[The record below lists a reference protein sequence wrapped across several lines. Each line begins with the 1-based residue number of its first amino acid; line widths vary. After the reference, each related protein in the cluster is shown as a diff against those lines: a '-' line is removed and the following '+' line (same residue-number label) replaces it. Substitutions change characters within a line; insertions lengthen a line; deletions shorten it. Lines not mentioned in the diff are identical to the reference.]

1 MSAIYKKIYF
11 ILVML
16 ITVSPIV
23 YSQPIQTKATD
34 NVIGKKFTIASKV
47 MSETRDIQIYFPQ
60 SYDTSGKDYPVL
72 YILDGQRLFTLGVS
86 LSQSSRS
93 TVEMTPEFIV
103 VGINNKYPDRFSH
116 FTKSSLL
123 DFIEKE
129 LVPHVD
135 KNYRTTAERILFG
148 WEFAGA
154 YAIESLIKKPTLFS
168 GHIVSSPYPVDETW
182 FAKQSR
188 LEQLES
194 KLNAELKS
202 HLYFT
207 VTEGESGVISGTEKL
222 NALLKEKAG
231 NSLRWT
237 YRVIPDEQHL
247 TNAHAT
253 LYQGLINYFYGYA
266 SFQIDSLEHFQKAG
280 GLNNFYAYN
289 KIRAERFGFS
299 EKPEPWAMFVIIR
312 NAIRADNFAQFEL
325 FMKEFKTSNIIAKL
339 KLSFSNVIAQY
350 YLQYKHYNKAI
361 VVYEIMATA
370 NPDNAKVQHTIGDI
384 YLSMNNNN
392 TAKVYYQKAVNLAN
406 KSKDEKLAEY
416 LTDLNEL

>member
-11 ILVML
+11 VLVML

-23 YSQPIQTKATD
+23 YSQPIHTKETD

-168 GHIVSSPYPVDETW
+168 GHIVSSPYPIDETW
-182 FAKQSR
+182 FAKKSR
-188 LEQLES
+188 LEQLKD
-194 KLNAELKS
+194 KLNTELKS

-207 VTEGESGVISGTEKL
+207 VTEGESGVLGGTNKL
-222 NALLKEKAG
+222 NALLKEKAD

-361 VVYEIMATA
+361 AVYEIMATA

-392 TAKVYYQKAVNLAN
+392 TAKVYYQKAVNLAK
-406 KSKDEKLAEY
+406 KSKDERLAEY
-416 LTDLNEL
+416 LTDLNKL

>member
-11 ILVML
+11 VLVML
-16 ITVSPIV
+16 IMVSPIV

-154 YAIESLIKKPTLFS
+154 YAIESLITKPTLFS

-194 KLNAELKS
+194 KLNTELKS

-207 VTEGESGVISGTEKL
+207 VTAGESGVISGTDKL
-222 NALLKEKAG
+222 NALLKEKAS

-266 SFQIDSLEHFQKAG
+266 SFQIDSLELFQKAG

-312 NAIRADNFAQFEL
+312 NAIRADNFTQFEL
-325 FMKEFKTSNIIAKL
+325 FMKEFNESDMVPNLRLSSSNLIAE
-339 KLSFSNVIAQY
+339 Y
-350 YLQYKHYNKAI
+350 YLKYKQYNKA
-361 VVYEIMATA
+361 VDVYKTMAATSP
-370 NPDNAKVQHTIGDI
+370 NNAKIQHELGTI
-384 YLSMNNNN
+384 YLSMNDKK
-392 TAKVYYQKAVNLAN
+392 TAKFYYKKAVDLA
-406 KSKDEKLAEY
+406 KKYKDDNVIKYEDDFNTL
-416 LTDLNEL
+416 

>member
-1 MSAIYKKIYF
+1 
-11 ILVML
+11 
-16 ITVSPIV
+16 
-23 YSQPIQTKATD
+23 
-34 NVIGKKFTIASKV
+34 
-47 MSETRDIQIYFPQ
+47 
-60 SYDTSGKDYPVL
+60 
-72 YILDGQRLFTLGVS
+72 
-86 LSQSSRS
+86 
-93 TVEMTPEFIV
+93 MTPEFIV

-194 KLNAELKS
+194 KLNTELKS

-207 VTEGESGVISGTEKL
+207 VIEGESGVISGTEKL

-289 KIRAERFGFS
+289 KIRAERFGFA
-299 EKPEPWAMFVIIR
+299 EKAEPWAMFVIIR
-312 NAIRADNFAQFEL
+312 NAIRADNFTQFEL
-325 FMKEFKTSNIIAKL
+325 FMKEFKTSNIIANL
-339 KLSFSNVIAQY
+339 KLSFSNDIAQY

-361 VVYEIMATA
+361 AVYEIMATA

-384 YLSMNNNN
+384 YLSMNNKN
-392 TAKVYYQKAVNLAN
+392 TAKVYYQKAVDLAE
-406 KSKDEKLAEY
+406 KSKDERLAEY
-416 LTDLNEL
+416 LTDLNDL

>member
-1 MSAIYKKIYF
+1 MSAIYKKMYF
-11 ILVML
+11 VLVML
-16 ITVSPIV
+16 IMVSPIV

-60 SYDTSGKDYPVL
+60 SYKTSKKDYPVL

-93 TVEMTPEFIV
+93 TVKMTPEFIV

-116 FTKSSLL
+116 FTKTSLL
-123 DFIEKE
+123 EFIDKE
-129 LVPHVD
+129 LVPFVET
-135 KNYRTTAERILFG
+135 NYRASKERIIFG
-148 WEFAGA
+148 WEFAGG
-154 YAIESLIKKPTLFS
+154 YAIESLINKPTLFS
-168 GHIVSSPYPVDETW
+168 GHIVSSPYPIDESW
-182 FAKQSR
+182 FSEQSR

-194 KLNAELKS
+194 KLETGLKS

-207 VTEGESGVISGTEKL
+207 VTEGESGVIGGTNKL
-222 NALLKEKAG
+222 NTLLKNKAN

-237 YRVIPDEQHL
+237 YRVIPNEQHL

-266 SFQIDSLEHFQKAG
+266 PFQIDSLENFQKAG

-289 KIRAERFGFS
+289 KLRAERFGFA

-312 NAIRADNFAQFEL
+312 NAIRADNFTQFEL
-325 FMKEFKTSNIIAKL
+325 FMKEFNESNMIANL
-339 KLSFSNVIAQY
+339 RLNSSNLIAEY
-350 YLQYKHYNKAI
+350 YLKYKQHNKAI
-361 VVYEIMATA
+361 AVYEVMASA
-370 NPDNAKVQHTIGDI
+370 YPDNAKIHHELGKI
-384 YLSMNNNN
+384 YFSIKNKEK
-392 TAKVYYQKAVNLAN
+392 TRFHYQKAVDLAKPN
-406 KSKDEKLAEY
+406 KDEKLIIY
-416 LTDLNEL
+416 QKHLNEL